1 MAKIT
6 RNIFIVIFCF
16 LSVLSGFGQ
25 SILSQTIEIT
35 PGEYNIPQ
43 VFNILKENK
52 IPIAYSS
59 SLIPSGKISILAERI
74 KVAELLNKL
83 SSSFR
88 AKYEIK
94 DEMIVISFPPEVKK
108 MTIKGTIRDL
118 ENGEVLIGA
127 TIMVNN
133 SENGVITN
141 NYGYYSLTLEPG
153 IYPIQVGY
161 LGYKTL
167 HDTINLAINQT
178 INFDLSPIINELTE
192 VTVSALPPDFNISSL
207 VPGFNTLRLSTEG
220 QIPYFL
226 GEVDVLQ
233 GATLLPGIRTLGE
246 DANGLNIRG
255 GSTDENLI
263 LLDEATVYNPNHLYG
278 LISVF
283 NPEAVNSIEIMKGFI
298 PPSYGGRASS
308 VITVHQKDGDDQN
321 YHFTGGAGIVSGK
334 FIAEGPI
341 KKSVSSFILSGRQS
355 IFDLSLDE
363 NTNTSFQDLN
373 AKINWKINNKNTL
386 FLSGYYG
393 NDRSTNT
400 FETVRNWG
408 NRNISLRWNHLFGN
422 RIFSNNTTV
431 ISEYNYKITQPR
443 ETASYIGQSKILDY
457 TLKTDWGYTLNPNHE
472 FQFGIHRTL
481 HQLSPGDRVPYNQE
495 TSSSN
500 PLHLDT
506 EHGLESALYVS
517 HQAKFGKL
525 SMLYGLRY
533 SGIMVFGPGE
543 VYQYNENTA
552 KSDDQITDTIQ
563 YKRGHIIKSYFG
575 AEPRFSAA
583 FEINHSLSIKASY
596 TKSYQYLH
604 LISSTVTPTPTDIWK
619 ISDTYIK
626 PTYTKSVSLG
636 IFKNFA
642 DNKWE
647 SYIDTYYKHQYN
659 LLDYKNGADLL
670 FNANPETEL
679 LNAEGRAYGLEVFVK
694 KNQGKLTGWLSY
706 TLSRSETKIDG
717 RYNQETVNG
726 GSYFPSNHDKK
737 HDISVVGIYKFTK
750 RLSTSLSFNYSSG
763 RPFTLPTGK
772 YEFEGHQ
779 VPKFENRN
787 NSRLPAYHRMDLSF
801 KWEGRKLR
809 TDGSTKKFQDYWTL
823 VAYNLYGRNNV
834 YSYVFEENAN
844 GETVIVPYT
853 LFDFVIPA
861 ITYHFKF

>member
-6 RNIFIVIFCF
+6 CKVLFIFAFILISFT
-16 LSVLSGFGQ
+16 SIGQ
-25 SILSQTIEIT
+25 SVFQKSIDVI
-35 PGEYNIPQ
+35 PGSYSVHQ
-43 VFNILKENK
+43 VFGVLKENN

-59 SLIPSGKISILAERI
+59 SLVPSGKIEIQSEEIRVQELLQILATQ
-74 KVAELLNKL
+74 
-83 SSSFR
+83 FR
-88 AKYEIK
+88 AKYEFK
-94 DEMIVISFPPEVKK
+94 DGLIVISFAPEIKK
-108 MTIKGTIRDL
+108 MTIKGIVRDL

-127 TIMVNN
+127 TLIIDKTTD
-133 SENGVITN
+133 GVITN
-141 NYGYYSLTLEPG
+141 NYGYYSLSLEPG
-153 IYPIQVGY
+153 KYPIQVGY
-161 LGYKTL
+161 LGYKSL
-167 HDTINLAINQT
+167 KDTIDLSVNQT
-178 INFDLSPIINELTE
+178 INFELAPIINELTE
-192 VTVSALPPDFNISSL
+192 VTVSALPPDFNITSL

-255 GSTDENLI
+255 GGTDENLI
-263 LLDEATVYNPNHLYG
+263 LLDEAIVYNPNHLYG

-283 NPEAVNSIEIMKGFI
+283 NPEAVNNIEIMKGFI

-321 YHFTGGAGIVSGK
+321 YHFTGGVGIVSGK

-341 KKSVSSFILSGRQS
+341 KKNVSSFILSGRQS

-373 AKINWKINNKNTL
+373 AKMNWKLNSKNT
-386 FLSGYYG
+386 FFVSGYFG

-408 NRNISLRWNHLFGN
+408 NRNVSVRWNHLIGN
-422 RIFSNNTTV
+422 RIFTNNTAV

-443 ETASYIGQSKILDY
+443 ETASYIGQSKIVDY
-457 TLKTDWGYTLNPNHE
+457 TLKTDWGYSLNPNHE

-481 HQLSPGDRVPYNQE
+481 HQLSPGDRVPYNPQ

-506 EHGLESALYVS
+506 EHGLESAMYAS

-525 SMLYGLRY
+525 SLLYGLRF
-533 SGIMVFGPGE
+533 SGILVFGPGD
-543 VYQYNENTA
+543 VYNYNENVPKA
-552 KSDDQITDTIQ
+552 DDQITDTIT
-563 YKRGHIIKSYFG
+563 YKRGEIIKSYFG
-575 AEPRFSAA
+575 TEPRFSVAY
-583 FEINHSLSIKASY
+583 EINHSLSIKASY

-604 LISSTVTPTPTDIWK
+604 LISSTVSPTPTDVWK

-626 PTYTKSVSLG
+626 PTYTHFVSLG
-636 IFKNFA
+636 IFKNFR

-647 SYIDTYYKHQYN
+647 SYIDTYFKRQYN

-679 LNAEGRAYGLEVFVK
+679 LSAEGRSYGLEVFVK

-717 RYNQETVNG
+717 RFNSETVNNG
-726 GSYFPSNHDKK
+726 NYFPSNHDKK
-737 HDISVVGIYKFTK
+737 HDISLVGIYKFNK
-750 RLSTSLSFNYSSG
+750 RLSTSMSFNFSTG

-779 VPKFENRN
+779 VPKFEDRN

-801 KWEGRKLR
+801 KLEGKKYRN
-809 TDGSTKKFQDYWTL
+809 DGSIKKYQDYWTL
-823 VAYNLYGRNNV
+823 MAYNLYGRNNV

-844 GETVIVPYT
+844 GETIIVPYT

-861 ITYHFKF
+861 LTYHFKF